1 MAAVIT
7 AEAEASSLFGSECV
21 PANDSL
27 ANQLPEEIAKVLEG
41 LDLQTTTLGQVRAA
55 LESNL
60 GLQSGSLDEH
70 REAIRDILQ
79 ERIQEMQNT
88 DNHGEAS
95 PMDGA
100 TDETPPPKSKDREKK
115 RRRLMEAA
123 IRLAKK
129 CRRGDGAGAGAVV
142 VEQPEL
148 DGVEGPLEVHIGGV
162 PVNVPL
168 KTLYSGRRGFHVYQP
183 VTVTLG
189 GRQVELNCLVT
200 CAVNDCKDL
209 AVLQAELAG
218 ADSKD
223 GELQKPQDAAEPEAL
238 TVEQDAAEL
247 FENPEA
253 LTVEQ
258 DAAASDDAEAEA
270 AEEQAEVEAEQAA
283 EAEAAGSGA

>member
-7 AEAEASSLFGSECV
+7 AEVPVEKVQAETLLASDCGL
-21 PANDSL
+21 AKDSL

-41 LDLQTTTLGQVRAA
+41 LDLQMTTLGQVRAA

-60 GLQSGSLDEH
+60 GLQSGALDEH

-88 DNHGEAS
+88 DNHDEAS
-95 PMDGA
+95 PVDGA

-129 CRRGDGAGAGAVV
+129 CRRGDGAGSGAVV

-148 DGVEGPLEVHIGGV
+148 EGVEGPLEVHIGGV

-218 ADSKD
+218 ADSISKD
-223 GELQKPQDAAEPEAL
+223 DVIEPPGQKPLED
-238 TVEQDAAEL
+238 
-247 FENPEA
+247 PEA

-258 DAAASDDAEAEA
+258 DAAASEDAQTED
-270 AEEQAEVEAEQAA
+270 AEEQVEAEQAA